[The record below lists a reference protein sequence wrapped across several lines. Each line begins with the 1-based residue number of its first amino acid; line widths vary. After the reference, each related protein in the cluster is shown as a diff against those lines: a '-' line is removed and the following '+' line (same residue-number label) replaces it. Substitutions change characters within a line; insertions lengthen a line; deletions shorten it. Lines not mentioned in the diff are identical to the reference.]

1 MIKELI
7 EIRKRLEDLEQDS
20 HPAKDL
26 CEFEDW
32 STLNARIERLE
43 EWTHPPVAPG
53 GTTELMELIDNLEKR
68 IQELEN
74 NQ

>member
-1 MIKELI
+1 MYFRGKKMTNMIDISEL
-7 EIRKRLEDLEQDS
+7 K
-20 HPAKDL
+20 
-26 CEFEDW
+26 
-32 STLNARIERLE
+32 ARIEKLE

-68 IQELEN
+68 IKELEN

>member
-1 MIKELI
+1 MTNMIDLG
-7 EIRKRLEDLEQDS
+7 DLE
-20 HPAKDL
+20 
-26 CEFEDW
+26 
-32 STLNARIERLE
+32 NRIEKLE

-68 IQELEN
+68 IKELEN

>member
-1 MIKELI
+1 MTNMIDISEL
-7 EIRKRLEDLEQDS
+7 K
-20 HPAKDL
+20 
-26 CEFEDW
+26 
-32 STLNARIERLE
+32 ARIEKLE

-68 IQELEN
+68 IKELEN